1 MAESITITEPE
12 TGPDAPVAEDNQ
24 ASERPDWL
32 PEKFNSPEDL
42 AKSYTELEKKL
53 SAPKDTPADNEAT
66 TDENPTDDNESTIP
80 NFDKFSQ
87 EFADGGAL
95 SDDSFVELEQMGYP
109 KEMVETYIQG
119 MQSTQEA
126 DANTVMAVA
135 GGEDGYKDLIDWA
148 RDNMAANELE
158 VYNTMVANGTDNAKM
173 AVEWMMSKR
182 EAAGDTEPNLVS
194 GKAQAASK
202 DEFRS
207 TAQVVAAMKDPR
219 YGKDSAYTK
228 DVEQKL
234 GRSSVF

>member
-12 TGPDAPVAEDNQ
+12 TGPDAPIAEDNQ
-24 ASERPDWL
+24 SERPEWL

-53 SAPKDTPADNEAT
+53 SAPKDDPPTDDAT
-66 TDENPTDDNESTIP
+66 TDDTPTEDKENTGPD
-80 NFDKFSQ
+80 FAKFS
-87 EFADGGAL
+87 EEYANGGAL
-95 SDDSFVELEQMGYP
+95 SDDSFAELEQMGYP
-109 KEMVETYIQG
+109 KAMVETYLAG
-119 MQSTQEA
+119 MQTNQEA
-126 DANTVMAVA
+126 DASTVMAVA
-135 GGEDGYKDLIDWA
+135 GGEDGYKDLTDWA

-158 VYNTMVANGTDNAKM
+158 VYNQMVATGTDNAKM

-182 EAAGDTEPNLVS
+182 EAAGDVEPNLVS

-219 YGKDSAYTK
+219 YVKDAAYTK
-228 DVEQKL
+228 DVEHKL

>member
-12 TGPDAPVAEDNQ
+12 TGPDAPIAEDNQ

-53 SAPKDTPADNEAT
+53 SAPKETPADDEAT
-66 TDENPTDDNESTIP
+66 TDETPTDKNESTTP

-95 SDDSFVELEQMGYP
+95 SEDSFAELEQMGYP

>member
-12 TGPDAPVAEDNQ
+12 TGPDAPIAEDNQ
-24 ASERPDWL
+24 SERPEWL

-53 SAPKDTPADNEAT
+53 SAPKDDPPTDDAT
-66 TDENPTDDNESTIP
+66 TDDTPTEDKENTGPD
-80 NFDKFSQ
+80 FAKFS
-87 EFADGGAL
+87 EEYANGGAL
-95 SDDSFVELEQMGYP
+95 SDDSFAELEQMGYP
-109 KEMVETYIQG
+109 KTMVETYLAG
-119 MQSTQEA
+119 MQTNQEA
-126 DANTVMAVA
+126 DASTVMAVA
-135 GGEDGYKDLIDWA
+135 GGEDGYKDLTDWA

-158 VYNTMVANGTDNAKM
+158 VYNQMVATGTDNAKM

-182 EAAGDTEPNLVS
+182 EAAGDVEPNLVS

-219 YGKDSAYTK
+219 YGKDAAYTK